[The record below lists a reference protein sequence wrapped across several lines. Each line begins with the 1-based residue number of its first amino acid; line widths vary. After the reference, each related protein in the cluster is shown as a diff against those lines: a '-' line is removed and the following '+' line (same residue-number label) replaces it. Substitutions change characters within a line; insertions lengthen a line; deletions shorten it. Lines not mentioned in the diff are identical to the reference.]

1 MSEQKTILVTGGSGF
16 IGSVTC
22 TLLQQSGYNVI
33 NVDRVKRSL
42 EGVTQYPFDIANGQ
56 SSLRV

>member
-33 NVDRVKRSL
+33 NVDRIKRSL
-42 EGVTQYPFDIANGQ
+42 EGVTI
-56 SSLRV
+56 SI